1 VRGAKRDSLPGPFI
15 KTFPQ
20 GKKTK
25 KIDHT
30 PATGLSSLHSLTY
43 PSFPLTST
51 SSSLPLPPA
60 PQLSPFF

>member
-1 VRGAKRDSLPGPFI
+1 VEQNEIRSQGPSSKHFLRARRR
-15 KTFPQ
+15 
-20 GKKTK
+20 K